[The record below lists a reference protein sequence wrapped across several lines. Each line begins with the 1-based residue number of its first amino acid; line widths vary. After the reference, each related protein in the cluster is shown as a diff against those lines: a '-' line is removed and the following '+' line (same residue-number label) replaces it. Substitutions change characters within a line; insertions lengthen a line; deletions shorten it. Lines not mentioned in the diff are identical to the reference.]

1 MAKKFINGENLIYA
15 LDKFE
20 QDITQKIENITNI
33 SMAEPEDI
41 KKMFIDEVE
50 QIEQIQEDK

>member
-33 SMAEPEDI
+33 IMAEPEDI
-41 KKMFIDEVE
+41 KNMFINN
-50 QIEQIQEDK
+50 IEQIQEDK